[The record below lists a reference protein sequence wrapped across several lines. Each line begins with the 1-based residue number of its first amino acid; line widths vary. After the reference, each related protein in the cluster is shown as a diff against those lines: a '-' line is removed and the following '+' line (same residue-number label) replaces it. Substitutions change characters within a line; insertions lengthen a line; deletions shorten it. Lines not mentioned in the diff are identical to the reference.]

1 MENQKLTS
9 EEIQRILKVQQD
21 TNDIVVELGQVE
33 LALYNLQ
40 IRKEGIKLR
49 LDELRKEELSLGQ
62 ELTNKY
68 GDGRINLDSGEFI
81 PTTEVE

>member
-9 EEIQRILKVQQD
+9 EEIQRVLKVQQD

-33 LALYNLQ
+33 LALHNLQ

>member
-1 MENQKLTS
+1 MENQKLTT
-9 EEIQRILKVQQD
+9 EEIQRILKTQQD
-21 TNDIVVELGQVE
+21 TNDIVIELGQVE

-49 LDELRKEELSLGQ
+49 LDELRKEEIGLGQ

-68 GDGRINLDSGEFI
+68 GDGRINLESGEFI
-81 PTTEVE
+81 PEPTAE

>member
-9 EEIQRILKVQQD
+9 EEIQRVLKVQQD

>member
-1 MENQKLTS
+1 MENQKLTT

>member
-1 MENQKLTS
+1 MENQKLTT
-9 EEIQRILKVQQD
+9 EEIHRILKVQQD

-68 GDGRINLDSGEFI
+68 GDGSINLDSGEFI